1 MPPTTYSSKG
11 LERRGRKL
19 ILAGA
24 IALATLGYIV
34 GLRAGVPE
42 GSSAGVHGVSPDA
55 PAAAGSGRALPALSY
70 DQVGAGGLR
79 AAQGSPSWLEMAAAL
94 RAPSKEPVTDMATR
108 ELSLALRGERRAFNG
123 APPTIPHDTRG
134 LEPRACLACH
144 GNALKIGDRVAKD
157 LPHPYLAN
165 CTQCH
170 AASAPAFLHPHGASR
185 PASSWRGVATPRQGQ
200 RAAPGAPPMIPHTTH
215 MRTNCL
221 ACHGPH
227 GWPGV
232 QTSHPERRSCLQ
244 CHAPT
249 GNQDH
254 PGLRLPGARFLPDP
268 RGDVR

>member
-1 MPPTTYSSKG
+1 MPSTTYSPAG

-19 ILAGA
+19 ILAGVV
-24 IALATLGYIV
+24 ALAAIGYIV

-42 GSSAGVHGVSPDA
+42 GSTAGIDTQAPTPTPSAGM
-55 PAAAGSGRALPALSY
+55 GRVLPSLSY
-70 DQVGAGGLR
+70 DEVGAGGLR
-79 AAQGSPSWLEMAAAL
+79 AAQGSATWAEMAAAL
-94 RAPSKEPVTDMATR
+94 RAPVAKPVTDMATR

-123 APPTIPHDTRG
+123 APPTVPHDTRG

-144 GNALKIGDRVAKD
+144 GNDLKIGDRVARR
-157 LPHPYLAN
+157 LPHRHLAN

-170 AASAPAFLHPHGASR
+170 VSSAPGFLLSQGASK
-185 PASSWRGVATPRQGQ
+185 PASSWRGVATPRQGE

-221 ACHGPH
+221 ACHGPQ

-244 CHAPT
+244 CHAVT
-249 GNQDH
+249 SNQDH
-254 PGLRLPGARFLPDP
+254 PGLTLPGARFLPDP
-268 RGDVR
+268 RQGGR